1 MYYDNL
7 MAQPIWIDIYDINQI
22 EIYQCLYLHIIMN
35 SNLSLIIDHMLKD
48 SRGQKSY
55 NLCTTADDMDY
66 HQIHFQYPLHDND
79 FC

>member
-1 MYYDNL
+1 
-7 MAQPIWIDIYDINQI
+7 
-22 EIYQCLYLHIIMN
+22 MN